1 MRENYRQNEM
11 SNICYGLFSSLI
23 KIDER
28 EIIISDNLDIKKIKL
43 VVHFSWEKLV

>member
-11 SNICYGLFSSLI
+11 SNIWYGLLSRLI

-43 VVHFSWEKLV
+43 VVHFSRENLV

>member
-1 MRENYRQNEM
+1 MRENCRQNEM
-11 SNICYGLFSSLI
+11 SNICYGLFSRLI

-43 VVHFSWEKLV
+43 LVHFSRENLV

>member
-11 SNICYGLFSSLI
+11 SNICYGLFSRLI
-23 KIDER
+23 KIVER

-43 VVHFSWEKLV
+43 LVHFSRENLV

>member
-1 MRENYRQNEM
+1 MRENCRQNEM
-11 SNICYGLFSSLI
+11 SNICYGLLSMLI

-43 VVHFSWEKLV
+43 LVHFSRENLV